1 MEELED
7 YVFDIRHVP
16 GHLNSAADALSRLNG
31 ETPLVSDEPDSE
43 EALPD
48 GLMLNGSEVPG
59 GGDSLFESLLRTLKS
74 TCSTEVS
81 DLNVETLRERLVD
94 EVKEHSSKY
103 KITLNSKSRKK
114 LDNMRLP
121 GRVPSLDLLIA
132 ASYLFK
138 VQILVYLW
146 GKEPIVFQYDNYDK
160 FIHIKCRGGVHF
172 DPLIEVMNYD
182 KPKMENCIVYSI
194 KTALEVSNPR
204 SSSVEEAHEESDT
217 DSEFE
222 NLVDKLLTAGS
233 ELSFCEHKHLSMPE
247 IFVSIGNAEFCAV
260 LDSGAEISLV
270 NESVLDRIKDVGHC
284 KIKKERLCDIIGF
297 TGGICA
303 VEETVELQFELSNY
317 TMSTP
322 YKFGIVK
329 EEILPHCM
337 LLGIDFLSYFKMDL
351 NFDKRVVEIGS
362 VSVSRFMNGNG
373 AKVNYEP
380 LFMMR
385 AGAKSHQMN
394 VELSGSDVKFS
405 ISGNCDDI
413 GGLSMLMDSETIKRM
428 QSTCSVLRQLRRNLL
443 QEQPVKQWSASLKQF
458 KKHGKNLAIVNDTLV
473 YGSSPAIPIVPFKFL
488 VEMVIQ
494 IHFGYAHIGR
504 DKMLNLLYDLVWH
517 PSKYRTVSDICTTCH
532 ACQVMK
538 NHSTQIIPPT
548 LKITTNYPF
557 ELMAADLLSLP
568 TTRSGFVACL
578 VVVDHN
584 SKWLSVVPLKNKT
597 SKSVVDAFSRQIL
610 PFLPSVPTN
619 LLTDNGREFIAADF
633 KEFLVEMGIN
643 QRLTTPYCPTSN
655 GAVERV
661 NQTVQKTLS
670 NLIDP
675 EEPERWDEHLPKAV
689 VVYNNTLH
697 SQLGM
702 SPAKY
707 LMTKSHSTTP
717 GMKLGKNVQDT
728 WKVGHPKFSPFK
740 TGEYVLVKIPHKGFL
755 NINKLSPGYVGPFL
769 ICNVHE
775 NGLTYELKNL
785 RTDALVRGHHS
796 KLRLYKLP
804 PSYLSKNLLFRQ
816 KNGTDNLEDE
826 VGQLYVEPVSI
837 PVVGSFSSTSDSSSD
852 EESVTSSHEQDNVDV
867 SSVCSSFSGFLE
879 TGEAFGKVELPGGQ
893 SALGGVLNSSF
904 GLCRG
909 CYLEAKLEKYLY
921 DIIGERE
928 QILSDVYISNFDS
941 VYPDWTSARDVA
953 ATSLSDPTRH
963 RTSSPMEMA
972 DWEWSN
978 DEESDIFETPGGGD
992 IGGALGRNC
1001 MSDNDD
1007 NHMIGGHDIQQLAIV
1022 DSVVTQREASREDCL
1037 IGDLEP
1043 TQINES
1049 FHGFDGIVV
1058 ENRVDALRQRTG
1070 QNEKPLTRRV
1080 TRSMSNLGDAPNV

>member
-1 MEELED
+1 
-7 YVFDIRHVP
+7 
-16 GHLNSAADALSRLNG
+16 
-31 ETPLVSDEPDSE
+31 
-43 EALPD
+43 
-48 GLMLNGSEVPG
+48 
-59 GGDSLFESLLRTLKS
+59 
-74 TCSTEVS
+74 
-81 DLNVETLRERLVD
+81 
-94 EVKEHSSKY
+94 
-103 KITLNSKSRKK
+103 
-114 LDNMRLP
+114 
-121 GRVPSLDLLIA
+121 
-132 ASYLFK
+132 
-138 VQILVYLW
+138 
-146 GKEPIVFQYDNYDK
+146 
-160 FIHIKCRGGVHF
+160 
-172 DPLIEVMNYD
+172 
-182 KPKMENCIVYSI
+182 
-194 KTALEVSNPR
+194 
-204 SSSVEEAHEESDT
+204 
-217 DSEFE
+217 
-222 NLVDKLLTAGS
+222 
-233 ELSFCEHKHLSMPE
+233 
-247 IFVSIGNAEFCAV
+247 
-260 LDSGAEISLV
+260 
-270 NESVLDRIKDVGHC
+270 
-284 KIKKERLCDIIGF
+284 
-297 TGGICA
+297 
-303 VEETVELQFELSNY
+303 
-317 TMSTP
+317 
-322 YKFGIVK
+322 
-329 EEILPHCM
+329 
-337 LLGIDFLSYFKMDL
+337 
-351 NFDKRVVEIGS
+351 
-362 VSVSRFMNGNG
+362 
-373 AKVNYEP
+373 
-380 LFMMR
+380 
-385 AGAKSHQMN
+385 
-394 VELSGSDVKFS
+394 
-405 ISGNCDDI
+405 
-413 GGLSMLMDSETIKRM
+413 
-428 QSTCSVLRQLRRNLL
+428 
-443 QEQPVKQWSASLKQF
+443 
-458 KKHGKNLAIVNDTLV
+458 
-473 YGSSPAIPIVPFKFL
+473 
-488 VEMVIQ
+488 
-494 IHFGYAHIGR
+494 
-504 DKMLNLLYDLVWH
+504 
-517 PSKYRTVSDICTTCH
+517 
-532 ACQVMK
+532 
-538 NHSTQIIPPT
+538 
-548 LKITTNYPF
+548 
-557 ELMAADLLSLP
+557 MAADLLSLP

-597 SKSVVDAFSRQIL
+597 SKSVIEAFSRQIL

-633 KEFLVEMGIN
+633 KEFLVEAGIK
-643 QRLTTPYCPTSN
+643 QRLTIPYCPTSN

-717 GMKLGKNVQDT
+717 GMKLGKNVQET

-740 TGEYVLVKIPHKGFL
+740 TGEYVLVRIPHKGFL

-826 VGQLYVEPVSI
+826 VGQLHVEPVSI

-879 TGEAFGKVELPGGQ
+879 TGEAFEKVGLSCRQ
-893 SALGGVLNSSF
+893 STLGGVLNSSF

-1007 NHMIGGHDIQQLAIV
+1007 NHMIDGHDIQQLAIV

-1080 TRSMSNLGDAPNV
+1080 TRSMSNL